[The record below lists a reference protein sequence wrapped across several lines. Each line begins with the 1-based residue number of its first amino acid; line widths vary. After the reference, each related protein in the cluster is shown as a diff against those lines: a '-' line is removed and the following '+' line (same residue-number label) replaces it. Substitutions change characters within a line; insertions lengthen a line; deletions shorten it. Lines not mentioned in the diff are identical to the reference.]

1 MLNFLKKIKI
11 ENHFKFYFYLP
22 KKINE
27 LENNKAFNFVES
39 VPEYELPYLFKH
51 CNCGIVSLNK
61 KLITN
66 NIPGK
71 FVSYIQ
77 FGLPILSFCNKQSK
91 LANLINEYRCGI
103 VIDYEDDLNLN
114 LTKIN
119 SFVKKLNQK

>member
-1 MLNFLKKIKI
+1 M
-11 ENHFKFYFYLP
+11 
-22 KKINE
+22 
-27 LENNKAFNFVES
+27 
-39 VPEYELPYLFKH
+39 
-51 CNCGIVSLNK
+51 
-61 KLITN
+61 ITN

-119 SFVKKLNQK
+119 SFCKKIESKNNKYSINSKRLFLNILILIKLKVE